1 VTRLRLRW
9 SDPREDDPAIVAWP
23 YPALLLATL
32 FFNAAFYYLLGPEF
46 PFRGHAVW
54 YFAQVFGDAI
64 LLGALFYLGPAL
76 AAQAARRSLFDLA
89 GASLGSIGAI
99 ALRIVCAAFLAVWL
113 GEQLNLIVRWSVTL
127 WSATQ
132 ASPAV
137 EGLAAVALAIL
148 LFWTG
153 MQNLRALAKQAF
165 FTSKLGLALLITA
178 LIRVR
183 EGWPAAFHAFD
194 QQQWM
199 VASPHLLRGLAQ
211 LSFWAAPL
219 LFLAADFGQRCESR
233 KQVNLIGLFGS
244 VLPVAG
250 SLVVLAFIERAGH
263 SAGASTQ
270 GIVNIG
276 SALFHGDSGRYYW
289 KFLAVLAITM
299 FGAFRFGVRALAEC
313 LAIFR
318 GYRFLCWTLLA
329 LATCTIAIFAST
341 LFLDLSTIVKPLARC
356 LVAAAAVLSADF
368 LTGRRVRTSA
378 RKIDW
383 MGLAALLIGL
393 ALPGLP
399 LLFIGPD
406 PASWDPWLLR
416 IYIVSFSTCLLGG
429 LVSKAAA

>member
-1 VTRLRLRW
+1 M
-9 SDPREDDPAIVAWP
+9 
-23 YPALLLATL
+23 LLATL

-54 YFAQVFGDAI
+54 YFAQVFGSAT
-64 LLGALFYLGPAL
+64 LLGALFFLGPAL
-76 AAQAARRSLFDLA
+76 AAQAARCSLFDLA

-113 GEQLNLIVRWSVTL
+113 GEQLNLIVTWWVPL
-127 WSATQ
+127 WTATQ

-137 EGLAAVALAIL
+137 MEGVAAGALAIL

-153 MQNLRALAKQAF
+153 MQNLRTLAKQAF
-165 FTSKLGLALLITA
+165 FTSKLGLALLIAA

-194 QQQWM
+194 TQHGM
-199 VASPHLLRGLAQ
+199 VEYPHLLRGLAQ

-219 LFLAADFGQRCESR
+219 LFLAADFGQRCQSR
-233 KQVNLIGLFGS
+233 KQVNLIGLFGM

-313 LAIFR
+313 VAIFR
-318 GYRFLCWTLLA
+318 GHRFLYSD
-329 LATCTIAIFAST
+329 ASG
-341 LFLDLSTIVKPLARC
+341 
-356 LVAAAAVLSADF
+356 VAYVYDRHPRFYAVLRPVEYHKAPCEMSRR
-368 LTGRRVRTSA
+368 GRSGVER
-378 RKIDW
+378 
-383 MGLAALLIGL
+383 
-393 ALPGLP
+393 
-399 LLFIGPD
+399 
-406 PASWDPWLLR
+406 
-416 IYIVSFSTCLLGG
+416 
-429 LVSKAAA
+429 